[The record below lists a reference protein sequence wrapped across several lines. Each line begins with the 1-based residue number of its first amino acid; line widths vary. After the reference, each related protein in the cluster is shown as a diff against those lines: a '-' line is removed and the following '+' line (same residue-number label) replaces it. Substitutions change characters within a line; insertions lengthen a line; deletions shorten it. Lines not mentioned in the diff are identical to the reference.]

1 LLPEKYSFTSFE
13 RLPDAEVTQIFND
26 LHEAVTLERGGVVT
40 GGIDPALIRQDYVPQ
55 PAPQPARMSRQ
66 DAPVV
71 QPGRRITQPATP
83 RVQVTPVQGGPTATA
98 VSINTSA
105 TTHNIAGVNA
115 YTSSGPTPMSAPWGD
130 TPAPVSAPRDTPAP
144 VSAPRDTPAP
154 VSAPR
159 DTPAPVSAPRDTP
172 APAGPTPVTM
182 PRDTPGPVT
191 PPVDVPAPGSAPTPA
206 TMQRDIPAPVAPQ
219 GGTPVGR
226 GRGTSASRGRG
237 TPRGRG
243 PSRTSQAISG
253 AKNVI
258 NKAGT
263 KINSALQRAG
273 AKTARGLQELRMSA
287 ETNLTPQGLKTATK
301 EMLGL
306 TNIGSVV
313 AGYFAFTGTKNLI
326 ETNWQ
331 DKSEGAKFITDL
343 TAAEVSNLSS
353 TLVMYT
359 GKPIVGAGISTLRG
373 TYTAAKA
380 FASAGRSAAGV
391 TRSVAALRSVT
402 GSMASSQA
410 AMRAAF
416 STERALATVGEAG
429 VNLAKSGA
437 AVFVS
442 LAFETASLEAMKA
455 AGVTSHV
462 WLEGNSAAAGATAG
476 LAVLLATEALTG
488 PVGWAMLGVTLAGVI
503 YSYAHGKMLDDWEK
517 DQKHKHD
524 LFLAQQM
531 LTAEKQGNY
540 MNVYK
545 QLVIKHL
552 LESDGDLEKA
562 KFLAA
567 RDPEFTKFGYGAFSV
582 VDTMID
588 QDELNAIMRDH
599 FTDEGILEL
608 TKPSL
613 GTGAPTTDPDSA
625 RINDIYRR
633 AFTYKYALESG
644 VKPGDLPPN
653 ISDEDRAFMNQKT
666 NNTFESSINLEVTL
680 QIETNK
686 YTTERV
692 TAAHQEAF
700 RLWNDEGKLI
710 DEADP
715 LMQELAYIDPDF
727 YDYYH
732 TNVTL
737 DAQAQIFRAF
747 NEGNMLIDDLPDS
760 LVGVALQDPD
770 FLPLYRNYTR
780 KMVELSDHYNMSVQ
794 ELLAQQDMTQ
804 EQIDHLNDNLRAE
817 FQAEV
822 DKVKAANQVI
832 VDKYNADL
840 AAQISAYGANLPDII
855 RNISDQLRLSGSG
868 RVLLGNTAND
878 LYAFLKMEAPEVTFT
893 IPEPVPELPF
903 EFDPSKLID
912 TKPISTY
919 ELNPLLR
926 QYQDAEIAARIDY
939 LEKNGGATP
948 EDRARITNA
957 VRSGDSSKMYSE
969 KEDERDILKAKTFG
983 MTLEKYRSI
992 IESHVKFSRD
1002 DNFTPEQ
1009 LTMIKQIQDERQAI
1023 VTNENDMKLL
1033 KSYQDAEVE
1042 ARMAMTPNATEE
1054 DRERIRLAIETG
1066 NGELLYSID
1075 DDERDTKIAQIW
1087 GIPLANYRESRER
1100 ELRKKVDTKFKPE
1113 ELKTINRKKS
1123 ETIIQTQG
1131 LSDSQIMD
1139 KYKQELDWQL
1149 SINNASSTPM
1159 SEDELKRRFIIEY
1172 RNKEKA
1178 RALAAAKNPVVE
1190 PLEKPGEYTD
1200 EQLIQM
1206 LPDRYMELREK
1217 FEREAIEDNDP
1228 IDDEDFLIELVAQ
1241 YLRREQRQ
1249 IEQAAIDARTSAPVV
1264 SEKPKE
1270 YTDDQLIQMLPDR
1283 YLELRAELE
1292 RQAAEDNFPM
1302 EEDMYREHVA
1312 RQLRTEQRQKEQ
1324 AAIDARA
1331 NAPAPAPGPPVRLTE
1346 KQINSDPKLKSQVT
1360 ALLNSGM
1367 SMADA
1372 YEKIKDREFNKAKIA
1387 YEGANAGNIYEKPDD
1402 QTEIDAI
1409 NARKDAE
1416 AKARKDAEANQ
1427 PVDPGGLPQIT
1438 TPTDK
1443 APPPAPANKQFTPG
1457 PAPAP
1462 APAPAPTT

>member
-1 LLPEKYSFTSFE
+1 
-13 RLPDAEVTQIFND
+13 
-26 LHEAVTLERGGVVT
+26 
-40 GGIDPALIRQDYVPQ
+40 
-55 PAPQPARMSRQ
+55 
-66 DAPVV
+66 
-71 QPGRRITQPATP
+71 
-83 RVQVTPVQGGPTATA
+83 
-98 VSINTSA
+98 
-105 TTHNIAGVNA
+105 
-115 YTSSGPTPMSAPWGD
+115 
-130 TPAPVSAPRDTPAP
+130 
-144 VSAPRDTPAP
+144 
-154 VSAPR
+154 
-159 DTPAPVSAPRDTP
+159 
-172 APAGPTPVTM
+172 
-182 PRDTPGPVT
+182 
-191 PPVDVPAPGSAPTPA
+191 
-206 TMQRDIPAPVAPQ
+206 MQRDIPAPVAPS
-219 GGTPVGR
+219 GGAPVGR
-226 GRGTSASRGRG
+226 GRGASASRGRG
-237 TPRGRG
+237 TSRGIG

-301 EMLGL
+301 ELLGP

-343 TAAEVSNLSS
+343 TAAETGNLAS

-359 GKPIVGAGISTLRG
+359 GKPVIAAGMSTLRG

-391 TRSVAALRSVT
+391 TRSVAALRSIT

-416 STERALATVGEAG
+416 STERALATGLEAG
-429 VNLAKSGA
+429 ANLAKSGA

-488 PVGWAMLGVTLAGVI
+488 PVGWAMLGITLAGVM
-503 YSYAHGKMLDDWEK
+503 YSYAHGKMLDDYEAE
-517 DQKHKHD
+517 QKHKNEV
-524 LFLAQQM
+524 FLAQQM
-531 LTAEKQGNY
+531 KTAEKQGNY

-545 QLVIKHL
+545 QLVIKYM

-562 KFLAA
+562 QFLAK
-567 RDPEFTKFGYGAFSV
+567 RDPEFTKFGAGALSV
-582 VDTMID
+582 INTMLD
-588 QDELNAIMRDH
+588 QDELNGIMREH

-608 TKPSL
+608 NKPSL
-613 GTGAPTTDPDSA
+613 GSGAPTTDPDSV

-644 VKPGDLPPN
+644 VKPEDLPPN
-653 ISDEDRAFMNQKT
+653 ISDEDRAYINERT

-686 YTTERV
+686 YTTARV

-715 LMQELAYIDPDF
+715 LIQELAYIDPDF

-780 KMVELSDHYNMSVQ
+780 KMVELADHYNMTVQ
-794 ELLAQQDMTQ
+794 ELLAQQEMTQ

-840 AAQISAYGANLPDII
+840 AAQISAYGDNLPDII

-868 RVLLGNTAND
+868 RILLGNTAND

-939 LEKNGGATP
+939 LEKNGGATA

-957 VRSGDSSKMYSE
+957 VRTGDSSKMYSE

-983 MTLEKYRSI
+983 MTLEKYRLM
-992 IESHVKFSRD
+992 IESHVNFRRD

-1009 LTMIKQIQDERQAI
+1009 LTTIKQLQDERQS
-1023 VTNENDMKLL
+1023 NQLL
-1033 KSYQDAEVE
+1033 QSYKDKELE
-1042 ARMAMTPNATEE
+1042 IRLSMIPNPTDE
-1054 DRERIRLAIETG
+1054 DRERLKLAIETG
-1066 NGELLYSID
+1066 NGNLLYSD
-1075 DDERDTKIAQIW
+1075 EDDERDTKIAQVF
-1087 GIPLANYRESRER
+1087 GIPLADYRESRER
-1100 ELRKKVDTKFKPE
+1100 EIRKKIDTKYTPE
-1113 ELKTINRKKS
+1113 ERTIINKKKS
-1123 ETIIQTQG
+1123 ETIINTQE
-1131 LSDSQIMD
+1131 LSDAQLMD
-1139 KYKQELDWQL
+1139 MYKQELEWEL
-1149 SINNASSTPM
+1149 GLNRASSNPIP
-1159 SEDELKRRFIIEY
+1159 EDQLKKKLVDKY
-1172 RNKEKA
+1172 RKQEKA
-1178 RALAAAKNPVVE
+1178 KQLAAAKNPVEE
-1190 PLEKPGEYTD
+1190 PLEKPGEYTN
-1200 EQLIQM
+1200 EELIDM
-1206 LPDRYMELREK
+1206 LPDRAMELRAIFEK
-1217 FEREAIEDNDP
+1217 
-1228 IDDEDFLIELVAQ
+1228 
-1241 YLRREQRQ
+1241 
-1249 IEQAAIDARTSAPVV
+1249 
-1264 SEKPKE
+1264 
-1270 YTDDQLIQMLPDR
+1270 
-1283 YLELRAELE
+1283 
-1292 RQAAEDNFPM
+1292 QAAEDNFPM
-1302 EEDMYREHVA
+1302 EEDMYIELIGQH
-1312 RQLRTEQRQKEQ
+1312 LRIEQRKYEQ
-1324 AAIDARA
+1324 ERIDARA
-1331 NAPAPAPGPPVRLTE
+1331 NAQVPTEGPPVRLTE
-1346 KQINSDPKLKSQVT
+1346 RQINADPKLKAEVT
-1360 ALLNSGM
+1360 ALHNSGM

-1372 YEKIKDREFNKAKIA
+1372 YEKIKDREFNKATIA
-1387 YEGANAGNIYEKPDD
+1387 YSGSNAGNIYEKPDD

-1416 AKARKDAEANQ
+1416 KAAA
-1427 PVDPGGLPQIT
+1427 
-1438 TPTDK
+1438 DK
-1443 APPPAPANKQFTPG
+1443 AAADKA
-1457 PAPAP
+1457 APAP
-1462 APAPAPTT
+1462 AQTNTPEPAPAPTT

>member
-1 LLPEKYSFTSFE
+1 
-13 RLPDAEVTQIFND
+13 
-26 LHEAVTLERGGVVT
+26 
-40 GGIDPALIRQDYVPQ
+40 
-55 PAPQPARMSRQ
+55 
-66 DAPVV
+66 
-71 QPGRRITQPATP
+71 
-83 RVQVTPVQGGPTATA
+83 
-98 VSINTSA
+98 
-105 TTHNIAGVNA
+105 
-115 YTSSGPTPMSAPWGD
+115 
-130 TPAPVSAPRDTPAP
+130 
-144 VSAPRDTPAP
+144 
-154 VSAPR
+154 
-159 DTPAPVSAPRDTP
+159 
-172 APAGPTPVTM
+172 
-182 PRDTPGPVT
+182 
-191 PPVDVPAPGSAPTPA
+191 
-206 TMQRDIPAPVAPQ
+206 MQRDIPAPVAPS

-226 GRGTSASRGRG
+226 GRGRGTTGRGRP
-237 TPRGRG
+237 TG

-301 EMLGL
+301 ELLGP

-343 TAAEVSNLSS
+343 TAAEVGNLSS

-359 GKPIVGAGISTLRG
+359 GKPVIAAGMSTLRG

-416 STERALATVGEAG
+416 STERALATGLEAG
-429 VNLAKSGA
+429 ANLAKSGA

-488 PVGWAMLGVTLAGVI
+488 PVGWAMLGITLAGVI
-503 YSYAHGKMLDDWEK
+503 YSYAHGKMLDDYEAE
-517 DQKHKHD
+517 QKHKNEV
-524 LFLAQQM
+524 FLAQQM

-545 QLVIKHL
+545 QLVIKYM

-562 KFLAA
+562 QFLAK
-567 RDPEFTKFGYGAFSV
+567 RDPEFTKFGAGALSV
-582 VDTMID
+582 INTMLD
-588 QDELNAIMRDH
+588 QDELNGIMREH

-608 TKPSL
+608 NKPSL
-613 GTGAPTTDPDSA
+613 GAGAPTTDPDSA

-644 VKPGDLPPN
+644 VKPADLPPN
-653 ISDEDRAFMNQKT
+653 ISDEDRAFINQKT

-780 KMVELSDHYNMSVQ
+780 KMVELADHYNMSVQ
-794 ELLAQQDMTQ
+794 ELLAQQEMTQ

-817 FQAEV
+817 FQAEI
-822 DKVKAANQVI
+822 DKVKASNQVI
-832 VDKYNADL
+832 VDKYNEDL

-948 EDRARITNA
+948 EDRARIANA
-957 VRSGDSSKMYSE
+957 VRTGDSSKMYSE
-969 KEDERDILKAKTFG
+969 EEDKRDILKAKTFG

-992 IESHVKFSRD
+992 IESHVKFRTD

-1009 LTMIKQIQDERQAI
+1009 LTMVKQLQDERQAI

-1042 ARMAMTPNATEE
+1042 ARMAMTANATEE

-1075 DDERDTKIAQIW
+1075 DDERDTRIAKIF
-1087 GIPLANYRESRER
+1087 GVPLADYRESRER

-1149 SINNASSTPM
+1149 SINNASSTPL

-1178 RALAAAKNPVVE
+1178 RALLAAKNPTVE

-1200 EQLIQM
+1200 QQLIQM
-1206 LPDRYMELREK
+1206 LPDRYMELRDK
-1217 FEREAIEDNDP
+1217 FQREAIEDNDP
-1228 IDDEDFLIELVAQ
+1228 IDEDFLIELVAQ

-1249 IEQAAIDARTSAPVV
+1249 IEQAQIDSRTSAPVV
-1264 SEKPKE
+1264 SEKPGE

-1283 YLELRAELE
+1283 YLEMRADLE

-1302 EEDMYREHVA
+1302 DEDMYRESIA
-1312 RQLRTEQRQKEQ
+1312 RKLRIEQRQKEQ

-1372 YEKIKDREFNKAKIA
+1372 YEKIKDREFNKATIA
-1387 YEGANAGNIYEKPDD
+1387 YAGANAGNIYEKPDD

-1416 AKARKDAEANQ
+1416 KAAADKAAADAAAANASTS
-1427 PVDPGGLPQIT
+1427 T
-1438 TPTDK
+1438 TPTQTN
-1443 APPPAPANKQFTPG
+1443 APAPT

-1462 APAPAPTT
+1462 AAAPAPAPTT